1 MPQRRDFLKGLG
13 GATLALAGDALMPS
27 LARAFAGEYDALAAP
42 PLELLSG
49 KRPLIRRTYRPPNF
63 ETPIHYFNEVFTPN
77 DAFFVRYHLTNIPRV
92 DSKLWR
98 LRVEGDAVKN
108 VSEFNLE
115 TLRRD
120 FERVEIAAV
129 NQCAGN
135 RRGLFEPRAPGVQW
149 GHGAMG
155 NARWSGVRL
164 GDVLRRVGFRNGALE
179 VAFDGAD
186 APLIAKTPDFIKS
199 LPLWK
204 ALDEDTII
212 AFEMNG
218 EPLPH
223 WNGYP
228 ARLVVPGWT
237 ATYWVKHLVSIRV
250 GLKPYEGFWMSTAYR
265 VPKGAFLATREF
277 SSQTGEANTPVTELV
292 VNSLLTNVKD
302 HDEFPLHRQIEVKG
316 IAWDGGHGIQ
326 KVEVSKDDGRSWT
339 PADLGGDHGRY
350 SWRPWTFRFTPLEKG
365 NHVLLAKATNRNGDT
380 QGSKLI
386 LNPAGYHHNLVQRVR
401 FNVV

>member
-1 MPQRRDFLKGLG
+1 
-13 GATLALAGDALMPS
+13 
-27 LARAFAGEYDALAAP
+27 
-42 PLELLSG
+42 
-49 KRPLIRRTYRPPNF
+49 
-63 ETPIHYFNEVFTPN
+63 
-77 DAFFVRYHLTNIPRV
+77 
-92 DSKLWR
+92 LWR

-108 VSEFNLE
+108 VSEFSLE

-164 GDVLRRVGFRNGALE
+164 GDVLRRVGFKNGALE

-250 GLKPYEGFWMSTAYR
+250 GLKPYDGFWMSTAYR

-302 HDEFPLHRQIEVKG
+302 HDEFLLHRQIEVKG
-316 IAWDGGHGIQ
+316 IAWDGGYGIQ

-339 PADLGGDHGRY
+339 PAKLGGDHGRY
-350 SWRPWTFRFTPLEKG
+350 SWRPWSFRFTPLEKG
-365 NHVLLAKATNRNGDT
+365 KHVLLAKATNRNGDT

-401 FNVV
+401 FKVV